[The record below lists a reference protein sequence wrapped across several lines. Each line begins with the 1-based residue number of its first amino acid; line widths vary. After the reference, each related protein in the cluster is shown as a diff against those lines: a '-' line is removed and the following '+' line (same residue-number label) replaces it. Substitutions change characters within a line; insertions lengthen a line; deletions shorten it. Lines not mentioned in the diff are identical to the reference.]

1 MTSHKSHSKQY
12 VRLLK
17 LLMKAGREGLP
28 VELGNSKAIATFK
41 GRTYSFAEAVF
52 SKATADNAITYIEN
66 AGNNGKQISI
76 TDIGKIIARK
86 LLHPELEFQNPQ
98 QEWVTSSKDEV
109 GVKNVGGSSTFIR
122 NLSESPLMRL
132 YTRKDK
138 NGQAYL
144 TDEELA
150 AGEKLRTD
158 FERANLQPSV
168 TANLQSFISG
178 NSGGNIGNQYAAMTD
193 FAIDNR
199 AYVEKAVASLGPEL
213 SGIALDICCFLKGL
227 ELVERERRWPPRSAK
242 LMLKTALSI
251 LARHYGFSQN
261 YSRAAGK
268 IEHWGGDG
276 YRPDINA
283 G

>member
-1 MTSHKSHSKQY
+1 
-12 VRLLK
+12 
-17 LLMKAGREGLP
+17 
-28 VELGNSKAIATFK
+28 
-41 GRTYSFAEAVF
+41 
-52 SKATADNAITYIEN
+52 
-66 AGNNGKQISI
+66 
-76 TDIGKIIARK
+76 
-86 LLHPELEFQNPQ
+86 
-98 QEWVTSSKDEV
+98 
-109 GVKNVGGSSTFIR
+109 
-122 NLSESPLMRL
+122 
-132 YTRKDK
+132 
-138 NGQAYL
+138 
-144 TDEELA
+144 
-150 AGEKLRTD
+150 
-158 FERANLQPSV
+158 
-168 TANLQSFISG
+168 
-178 NSGGNIGNQYAAMTD
+178 MTD